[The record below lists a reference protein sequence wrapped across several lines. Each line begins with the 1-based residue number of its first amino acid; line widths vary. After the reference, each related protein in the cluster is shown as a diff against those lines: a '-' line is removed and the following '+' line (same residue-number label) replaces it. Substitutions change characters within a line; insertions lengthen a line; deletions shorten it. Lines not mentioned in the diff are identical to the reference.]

1 MRHITPFWIAVTAV
15 LAIAGAKVQYKV
27 KCSDSKMVVELRRM
41 DDMNAIYLEGLK
53 YFPDAACKPILVD
66 RQIIFNLPLEDFYKC
81 GVTRII
87 NKATNLRTFY
97 HRIIIET
104 TNNGK
109 EMVQVKC
116 LKSGNHTIVKR
127 NVLPAGFQEPV
138 DLDITSSFVEEAPQ
152 PKLQVGVRQAGKLVS
167 GELNVNPGTPL
178 QMEIYLDKTSAPV
191 YGLLVSYM
199 QVSDTKN
206 QEETIIFNG
215 CSVDPY
221 LFENFNTV
229 DGDFLTA
236 KFRAFKFP
244 DSTYV
249 QFKGT
254 VNVCLDKCRGIEC
267 SNGQV
272 GFGRR
277 RREIPSI
284 PPDPN
289 KVFEVSITSYIKVD
303 YKGDN
308 ILDKVKL
315 DLGSESP
322 QSLENNGTTVRQL
335 HDQKH
340 QLKLEGEEVREDLI
354 YTLIEER
361 NASPLQTASY
371 MMMFLLLCAL
381 FQMN

>member
-1 MRHITPFWIAVTAV
+1 M
-15 LAIAGAKVQYKV
+15 
-27 KCSDSKMVVELRRM
+27 S
-41 DDMNAIYLEGLK
+41 AIYLEGLK
-53 YFPDAACKPILVD
+53 YYPDPACKPTLLGH
-66 RQIIFNLPLEDFYKC
+66 QAIFKLSLTDVFKC
-81 GVTRII
+81 GITRII
-87 NKATNLRTFY
+87 NQANGLRTFY

-104 TNNGK
+104 DREEQPK
-109 EMVQVKC
+109 ESVQVKC
-116 LKSGNHTIVKR
+116 LQAGNHTIMKR

-138 DLDITSSFVEEAPQ
+138 DVTITSSYVTQAPQ

-178 QMEIYLDKTSAPV
+178 QMEIYLDEKSAPI

-199 QVSDTKN
+199 QVSDTKT

-229 DGDFLTA
+229 DGDFLAA

-254 VNVCLDKCRGIEC
+254 VNVCLDKCRGVEC

-272 GFGRR
+272 GYGRR
-277 RREIPSI
+277 KREVPSL

-289 KVFEVSITSYIKVD
+289 KVFEISITSFIKVGE
-303 YKGDN
+303 KSLG
-308 ILDKVKL
+308 KVKL
-315 DLGSESP
+315 DLGDDPKVNMKNTTSNHVGGDEGLKVP
-322 QSLENNGTTVRQL
+322 AEEIMKLAGEEIREGLVYTVIEETNNGCLQ
-335 HDQKH
+335 HASNF
-340 QLKLEGEEVREDLI
+340 LI
-354 YTLIEER
+354 ILVAFAMVLYH
-361 NASPLQTASY
+361 
-371 MMMFLLLCAL
+371 
-381 FQMN
+381 